1 MISLDAATHR
11 RPMTLPEACRWL
23 GQHTGKVPATSTI
36 WRWTLKGVR
45 GGIRLEAFTI
55 GGTRYTTPEMIQRF
69 IERTSQAAVV
79 AVNVSADG
87 MEVSAASD
95 ADAAAERR
103 REQIAVAQERLKDI
117 CASKRKRTRAR
128 HGGRASE

>member
-1 MISLDAATHR
+1 MISLDTATRR

-55 GGTRYTTPEMIQRF
+55 GGTRYTTPEMIERF
-69 IERTSQAAVV
+69 IERTSAAAV
-79 AVNVSADG
+79 AVSVTPVG
-87 MEVSAASD
+87 VEVSAAG
-95 ADAAAERR
+95 DAAADRR
-103 REQIAVAQERLKDI
+103 REQIEAAQRQLKDI
-117 CASKRKRTRAR
+117 CAPKRKRTRAR
-128 HGGRASE
+128 HGGRAQE